1 MNTSTT
7 NKKPDAERH
16 ERRMMKAATQD
27 RYGDADVITIS
38 DVPVPEVG
46 DEDVL
51 LKVHAAGV
59 DPGAWHLMTGK
70 PYLMRLFGVGF
81 TRPKQK
87 TRGSDVS
94 GTVVAVGASVTE
106 FAVGDEVFGV
116 ATGSFAEYA
125 VSKERWLVRKSAS
138 VSFEEA
144 ATIATSAV
152 TALQALRNGKL
163 EEGQRVLVIGA
174 SGGVGSFAVQLAKSM
189 GATVTAVCSTRNIE
203 RVRALGADEVIDYT
217 TQTLEATA
225 HDFDLVLDIAGSRS
239 VSVLRRMLAERGALV
254 LVGGEGGGN
263 ILGAV
268 TRNLTIAAQAPF
280 VKQRL
285 LGMFAMVRKDDL
297 EVLRRHVEAG
307 ALRPLID
314 TVYPLEAAAD
324 ALRHVGS
331 NHARG
336 KIVLSVTPSV

>member
-1 MNTSTT
+1 MNATT
-7 NKKPDAERH
+7 KKNQSASERS
-16 ERRMMKAATQD
+16 EQRMMKAATQD
-27 RYGDADVITIS
+27 RYGDAEVIQIS
-38 DVPVPEVG
+38 TVPVPNVG

-59 DPGAWHLMTGK
+59 HPGDWHLMTGK

-81 TRPKQK
+81 RRPKEQ

-94 GTVVAVGASVTE
+94 GTVVAVGSGVTE

-125 VSKERWLVRKSAS
+125 SSKERWLVRKPAV

-144 ATIATSAV
+144 AVVTTSAV
-152 TALQALRNGKL
+152 TALQALRKGELK
-163 EEGQRVLVIGA
+163 EGQRVLVIGA

-189 GATVTAVCSTRNIE
+189 GATVTAVCSTRNIK
-203 RVRALGADEVIDYT
+203 RVRGLGADDVIDYT
-217 TQTLEATA
+217 KQNLEAIA
-225 HDFDLVLDIAGSRS
+225 HDFDLVLDIAGSRP
-239 VSVLRRMLAERGALV
+239 VSALRRMLAERGALV

-263 ILGAV
+263 LFGAV
-268 TRNLTIAAQAPF
+268 TRNFTIAAQAPF

-285 LGMFAMVRKDDL
+285 VGMFAMVRKNDL
-297 EVLRRHVEAG
+297 EVLRGHVEAET
-307 ALRPLID
+307 LRPLID

-336 KIVLSVTPSV
+336 KIALSVTPSA